1 VFSTRILLPC
11 RWGRWRARPQVDVVL
26 SEAEPTP
33 VLCVYAPALAVIFAA
48 LTGLTC
54 LALEIVFACLAL
66 GLVLPCL
73 ALGLGAAGKG
83 NLPALC

>member
-1 VFSTRILLPC
+1 M
-11 RWGRWRARPQVDVVL
+11 
-26 SEAEPTP
+26 
-33 VLCVYAPALAVIFAA
+33 LCVYAPALAVIFAA